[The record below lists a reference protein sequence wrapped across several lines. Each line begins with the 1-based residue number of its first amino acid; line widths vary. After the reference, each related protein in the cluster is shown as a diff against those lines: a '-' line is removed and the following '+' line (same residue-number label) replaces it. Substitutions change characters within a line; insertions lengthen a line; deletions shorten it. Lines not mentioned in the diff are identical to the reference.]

1 MNNTRPTTTPI
12 QGLAELTQAW
22 AEAKS
27 EELEA
32 KNARLAI
39 EEEII
44 GLNEVATNMTSKG
57 THNFGHLKIVTDFT
71 RLWDQEK
78 LRQAQQLIPEAFWPF
93 ASEFK
98 EIGKGTRFLEQ
109 QNPELWVHVANALT
123 LKPKKPSFSIKEA
136 R

>member
-1 MNNTRPTTTPI
+1 MNNTHPTTTPS
-12 QGLAELTQAW
+12 QGLTELTQAW

-44 GLNEVATNMTSKG
+44 GLQEVAANMTSKG
-57 THNFGHLKIVTDFT
+57 THNFGPLKIVTDFT

-78 LRQAQQLIPEAFWPF
+78 LRQAQQSIPETFWPF

-109 QNPELWVHVANALT
+109 QNPELWMHVAKALT
-123 LKPKKPSFSIKEA
+123 LKPRKPSFSVKEA